1 MTRTTIAPTIST
13 RAFTYVKD
21 ESGFGGVFTIERS
34 TLDHLGGLSRLYDDN
49 SAAVGFVL
57 HSAKSGLNATFAL
70 TSIETDR
77 DGDVRCWILSPTFS
91 SYNKPGCRHLQ
102 HVTVRVYNT

>member
-1 MTRTTIAPTIST
+1 MTRATIAPSIST

-21 ESGFGGVFTIERS
+21 ATGFGGAFTIERS

-57 HSAKSGLNATFAL
+57 VSAKSGLEATFAL
-70 TSIETDR
+70 TSIETSDE
-77 DGDVRCWILSPTFS
+77 GEVRVWILSPTFS
-91 SYNKPGCRHLQ
+91 SYNKPGCRYLQ